1 MMLGTRPFNTQHKGI
16 NKYAFFEFHT
26 QNKTQK
32 TTSINEP
39 ILNLNSTYEPKPNHI
54 KNNLNMSS
62 YSNPTL
68 TTLIIILL
76 TTISFTLIP
85 KTNSQQEY
93 VNNQQLDCYNT
104 YNSTLG
110 NICNSIN
117 SCQSYLTFKST
128 PNYNT
133 PSSISNLLNTTPS
146 LISQSNNIPTVQS
159 FPLDTI
165 TTVPVN
171 CSCSGN
177 KNYYQH
183 NTTYTLKTLGETYFT
198 VANITYQALTTC
210 QALIAQNPSHA
221 VRDLNPGDK
230 ITVPLRCAC
239 PTKKQSDEGFKY
251 LLTYLV
257 SEGESVSSI
266 ADIFG
271 ADLQSVY
278 EANELSSTSIIYYF
292 TPLLIP
298 LKNEPPKKIIKQAS
312 PPETVEPPDSGGSS
326 SSKKWVIVGVAVGV
340 VVLILVGLALF
351 FLCFRRRKQ
360 PELPPSTV
368 KKFSDSDTKK
378 ISDFNSTTTNT
389 QSWSLS
395 SEGIRYAV
403 DSLTKY
409 KYEELQ
415 NATNFFSEENKIKG
429 SVYRASFKGDDA
441 AVKILKGDVS
451 SEINILKRINHAN
464 IIRLSGFCVYK
475 GNTYLVYEFAE
486 NKSLND
492 WLHIEKVKSNSM
504 FLSWFHRVQIA
515 HNVADALNYL
525 HNYANPPHVHKNLK
539 SGNVLLDRNFRGKVS
554 NFGLA
559 RVMENEGE
567 EEGFQLTRHVIGT
580 QGYMAPE
587 YIENGLITPKMDVFA
602 FGVVILE
609 LLSGREVVN
618 DDKLLSSSFEQVFE
632 GENVRE
638 KLRGFMDPNLRD
650 EYPLEL
656 AYSMAEIAKRC
667 VAKDLNLRPNV
678 SEVFMVLSKIQ
689 SSTLDWDPSDEFER
703 SRSGSHVSDSKYF
716 SANV

>member
-1 MMLGTRPFNTQHKGI
+1 M
-16 NKYAFFEFHT
+16 A
-26 QNKTQK
+26 
-32 TTSINEP
+32 
-39 ILNLNSTYEPKPNHI
+39 
-54 KNNLNMSS
+54 S
-62 YSNPTL
+62 YPNPTL
-68 TTLIIILL
+68 TTLIIIL
-76 TTISFTLIP
+76 TTISTLFIP

-93 VNNQQLDCYNT
+93 VNNKQLDCDNT
-104 YNSTLG
+104 YNSTSG

-146 LISQSNNIPTVQS
+146 LISQSNNISTIQS
-159 FPLDTI
+159 FPLETI
-165 TTVPVN
+165 TTVPIN

-177 KNYYQH
+177 KKYYQH
-183 NTTYTLKTLGETYFT
+183 NSTYTLKTVGETYFT

-210 QALIAQNPSHA
+210 QALIAQNPSHP
-221 VRDLNPGDK
+221 VKDLNPGDK

-271 ADLQSVY
+271 ADVQSVY
-278 EANELSSTSIIYYF
+278 EANELSSTSIIFYF

-298 LKNEPPKKIIKQAS
+298 LKNEPPKNIIKQAS
-312 PPETVEPPDSGGSS
+312 PPESPPETPDSGGSS
-326 SSKKWVIVGVAVGV
+326 SSKKWVIIGVAVGV

-351 FLCFRRRKQ
+351 FLCFRRKQ
-360 PELPPSTV
+360 PEQPPSRV
-368 KKFSDSDTKK
+368 KQVSDSETKK

-486 NKSLND
+486 NKSLDD
-492 WLHIEKVKSNSM
+492 WLHIEKNKNNDEKVKSNSM

-515 HNVADALNYL
+515 HDVADALNYL

-567 EEGFQLTRHVIGT
+567 EGFQLTRHVIGT

-609 LLSGREVVN
+609 LLSGKEVVN
-618 DDKLLSSSFEQVFE
+618 DDKNNGLGDQLLSLTVNQVFE

-638 KLRGFMDPNLRD
+638 KLKGFMDPNLRD

-667 VAKDLNLRPNV
+667 VAKDLNTRPNV

-689 SSTLDWDPSDEFER
+689 SSTLDWDPSDELER